1 MAFIYLPTKTT
12 KHCKCFKK
20 SHVLRLLQVSQA
32 LRDGRVSATELC
44 RTCINQIQR
53 TRYLNA
59 FITITEET
67 AMEQAQRAD
76 NRLRTGV
83 CVTLNVQ
90 IFHG

>member
-1 MAFIYLPTKTT
+1 MAFIYIYLVKLQNTVNVL
-12 KHCKCFKK
+12 KK
-20 SHVLRLLQVSQA
+20 SNVLYLLQVSQA

-83 CVTLNVQ
+83 CVT
-90 IFHG
+90 